1 MSVVEV
7 ALAVGS
13 ALLAIP
19 AVVFTLQCLAGS
31 LLPDRRRAAHG
42 ETPGRTV
49 VMIPAHDEELG
60 IVGTVAC
67 LTEAVR
73 EGLGGRGE
81 VLVIADNCT
90 DATAKLAEQAGARV
104 LERVDPDRRG
114 KGFAISY
121 GAEALSEAAPD
132 VVVLVDAD
140 CRITPASLR
149 HLAQFAWSC
158 GQPVQADYILAP
170 PTNPSPTSGISGL
183 AVLVKNRVRPRGMR
197 ALGMPCQLTGSGMA
211 MPYAVLRDAPETEGN
226 IVEDMVLGV
235 ELALRGSWPR
245 STSQAE
251 VRSELPAQ
259 RDAATGQRRRWEH
272 GHLATMLSHAPRLLL
287 RGLTGCS
294 PRLVA
299 MGLDLT
305 VPPMALLVVALLAW
319 SAVCSTVFFA
329 DAAVWPFWLA
339 VSAFASVA
347 LGTLVAW
354 GVHGRQTLPLR
365 HLLCVPLYVAW
376 KIPLYV
382 AFFAKRGQRSWNRT
396 ARSSSE

>member
-1 MSVVEV
+1 M
-7 ALAVGS
+7 
-13 ALLAIP
+13 
-19 AVVFTLQCLAGS
+19 
-31 LLPDRRRAAHG
+31 
-42 ETPGRTV
+42 
-49 VMIPAHDEELG
+49 
-60 IVGTVAC
+60 
-67 LTEAVR
+67 
-73 EGLGGRGE
+73 
-81 VLVIADNCT
+81 
-90 DATAKLAEQAGARV
+90 
-104 LERVDPDRRG
+104 
-114 KGFAISY
+114 
-121 GAEALSEAAPD
+121 
-132 VVVLVDAD
+132 VVLVDAD

-158 GQPVQADYILAP
+158 GQPVQADYVLAP

-211 MPYAVLRDAPETEGN
+211 MPYAVLKDAPKTEGN

-382 AFFAKRGQRSWNRT
+382 AFFARRGQRSWNRT